1 MLIHH
6 VKSMTGETMSKIIEL
21 GCCCLLVIACSF
33 LMGCYVPASPG
44 QRYEVSQTTEMP
56 SKNTDLELITEIEK
70 FSGSGDSS
78 VSDEAWKRINSY
90 PRQDVI
96 DRLKRLYTSL
106 PEDDHHRVLI
116 AFVLCNLDEDYQTNK
131 QVVLSSL
138 TPKPYYKHFY
148 GDWAAALL
156 IRLIQRGDKS
166 LLPHIF
172 AAAEWSDGAMSEE
185 LSGFFVE
192 EMKNEP
198 EMFLSNLKAMPL
210 RTRHKVYKLFDES
223 VLSDEDQ
230 RNIKEYL
237 ISVPKNSATAQI
249 AKEMLKALPASHHQ

>member
-1 MLIHH
+1 M
-6 VKSMTGETMSKIIEL
+6 
-21 GCCCLLVIACSF
+21 
-33 LMGCYVPASPG
+33 
-44 QRYEVSQTTEMP
+44 
-56 SKNTDLELITEIEK
+56 
-70 FSGSGDSS
+70 
-78 VSDEAWKRINSY
+78 
-90 PRQDVI
+90 
-96 DRLKRLYTSL
+96 
-106 PEDDHHRVLI
+106 
-116 AFVLCNLDEDYQTNK
+116 
-131 QVVLSSL
+131 
-138 TPKPYYKHFY
+138 
-148 GDWAAALL
+148 
-156 IRLIQRGDKS
+156 
-166 LLPHIF
+166 LPHIF

-249 AKEMLKALPASHHQ
+249 AKEMLKALPATHQQ